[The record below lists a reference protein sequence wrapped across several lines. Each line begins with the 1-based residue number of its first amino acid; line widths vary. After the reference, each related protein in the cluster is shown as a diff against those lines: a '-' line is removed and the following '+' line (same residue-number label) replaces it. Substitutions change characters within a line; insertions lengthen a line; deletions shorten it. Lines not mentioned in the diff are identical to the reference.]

1 MTTKDAINICDV
13 APRDGFQVVK
23 TWIPTE
29 TKVSIVEG
37 LARAGLKHIET
48 GAFVS
53 PKHVPQ
59 MADTVD
65 VLSLIHI

>member
-29 TKVSIVEG
+29 TKISIVEG
-37 LARAGLKHIET
+37 LAQAGLKQDRKS
-48 GAFVS
+48 V
-53 PKHVPQ
+53 V
-59 MADTVD
+59 
-65 VLSLIHI
+65 